1 LLAVEME
8 AAALYALAQAK
19 SLPILCLAKV
29 TNQMATVPNDFEK
42 GAINGNEDLMHLLHH
57 LTLIWKEGSSE
68 NP

>member
-1 LLAVEME
+1 
-8 AAALYALAQAK
+8 
-19 SLPILCLAKV
+19 V

-57 LTLIWKEGSSE
+57 LTLIWKEARNE